1 MPRNLNDEVEN
12 FFAVC
17 DYFNITDSLCRKL
30 TLSRLMMLKIKK
42 PKTVN
47 TLIVA
52 PRTNWIVQVDSKSN
66 LPFYHNF
73 VTKETTWN
81 IPDEYQSYLDEYKTY
96 LQHKNN
102 QSDLK
107 KAEEKE
113 APVLILPEGNARKR
127 RRIKRAFM
135 RANAGKTNLSDAP
148 VEFLSEY
155 IAYSDSSSEDESSDS
170 KRSSQAAAVNEPMEV
185 IPQTPESSTAFIGP
199 QLPLSPP
206 KWESTS
212 LNPDEL
218 SKLLFDRFSTF
229 HPECD
234 KLPRLQVAYIQFI
247 TRFEDWK
254 AGFLSDARYKEKL
267 EEVSNFLC
275 EYEQHVQFETVDE
288 CPPPTYQGESATLN
302 QTEEVLIT
310 LATVLTPILFFRIEF
325 VTDYPS
331 MISRFSTPFHDD
343 HLKNARVYALFAFRE
358 CDPACN
364 DHRPCMH
371 LDLAS
376 VCLALGHVVPCTSRG
391 TAIWS
396 VAVLQI
402 DEDLIYT
409 NLRDRGLRDR
419 SRGISSQ

>member
-1 MPRNLNDEVEN
+1 MPKNLSDEVEN
-12 FFAVC
+12 FFAEV
-17 DYFNITDSLCRKL
+17 DAITFNDVKDQDT
-30 TLSRLMMLKIKK
+30 
-42 PKTVN
+42 
-47 TLIVA
+47 A

-73 VTKETTWN
+73 VTKETTWD

-107 KAEEKE
+107 KVEEKE

-170 KRSSQAAAVNEPMEV
+170 KRSSQAAVVYESMEV
-185 IPQTPESSTAFIGP
+185 MPQTPESSTAFIGP
-199 QLPLSPP
+199 QLPLSPS

-212 LNPDEL
+212 LNANEL
-218 SKLLFDRFSTF
+218 SKLLFDRFSTV

-254 AGFLSDARYKEKL
+254 AGYLSDARYKEKL

-275 EYEQHVQFETVDE
+275 EYEQRVQFETVDE
-288 CPPPTYQGESATLN
+288 CPPNKTRPLPTRQGEPATLT
-302 QTEEVLIT
+302 QTEENSRETKT
-310 LATVLTPILFFRIEF
+310 LGVSENRSE
-325 VTDYPS
+325 S
-331 MISRFSTPFHDD
+331 
-343 HLKNARVYALFAFRE
+343 
-358 CDPACN
+358 N
-364 DHRPCMH
+364 D
-371 LDLAS
+371 L
-376 VCLALGHVVPCTSRG
+376 
-391 TAIWS
+391 
-396 VAVLQI
+396 
-402 DEDLIYT
+402 
-409 NLRDRGLRDR
+409 N
-419 SRGISSQ
+419 SSQRPGVKWDEVLAPFFHSRPMPRWHDVI